1 LKGKGLGY
9 TLSSMSNRTDQF
21 TITLA
26 QLNPIVGDVEGNA
39 AKARAARDKAAADG
53 ADLVVFP
60 ELFIAGYPPE
70 DLVCKPAFQA
80 ACRSA
85 IETLARE
92 TADGGP
98 ALLIGTPW
106 VDDGKLY
113 NACALLDGGRIAA
126 LRYKANLPNY
136 GVFDEKR
143 LFARGPA
150 AGPVTVRGVRV
161 GVPICEDIWLDQ
173 SEDYE
178 NVVETLAETGA
189 EILVVPNGSPYG
201 RDKTDVRLSVVVA
214 RVTESGLP
222 LIYLNEVG
230 GQDELVFD
238 GASFALNADLSVAAQ
253 LPAFVDDITTLRWTR
268 DGDTWRCAGP
278 ITPLPEGDKADYAAC
293 VLGLRDYVRKNGFPG
308 VLLGI
313 SGGIDSALCAAIAVD
328 ALGADRVRAVMLPY
342 RFTAQASLD
351 DAAKLAGRLGIRY
364 EVLPIAPAVEGFEAI
379 LSDSSAG
386 LPRDITEENLQA
398 RTRGTLLMA
407 ISNKTG
413 AMVVTTGNKSE
424 MSVGYAT
431 LYGDMNGGFNPIKDI
446 YKTEVFRLAA
456 LRNSWTPQGALGP
469 SGEVIPPDI
478 ITRPPSAELRENQT
492 DQDSLPPYGVLDG
505 ILERLV
511 EREEPLA
518 AIVAAGFDRE
528 TVARID
534 RLLAIAE
541 YKRRQ
546 AAPGVKVTS
555 RNFGRDRRYPVTNR
569 FRDSG
574 KPLAEADTSLVAR
587 AGRASAEAFD
597 G

>member
-1 LKGKGLGY
+1 M
-9 TLSSMSNRTDQF
+9 TERTDQF
-21 TITLA
+21 AITLA
-26 QLNPIVGDVEGNA
+26 QINPIVGDVEGNV
-39 AKARAARDKAAADG
+39 AKARAARARAAADG
-53 ADLVVFP
+53 ADLVVFS

-70 DLVCKPAFQA
+70 DLVLKPAFQA
-80 ACRSA
+80 ACRAA

-98 ALLIGTPW
+98 AMLIGTPW
-106 VDDGKLY
+106 VEEGRLY
-113 NACALLDGGRIAA
+113 NACALLDGGRIAS
-126 LRYKANLPNY
+126 LRFKANLPNY

-143 LFARGPA
+143 VFARGPA
-150 AGPVTVRGVRV
+150 SGPVTVRGVRV
-161 GVPICEDIWLDQ
+161 GVPICEDIWVEEA
-173 SEDYE
+173 EDYE
-178 NVVETLAETGA
+178 NIVECLAETGA
-189 EILVVPNGSPYG
+189 EILVVPNGSPYA
-201 RDKTDVRLSVVVA
+201 RDKNDVRLSVAVA

-253 LPAFVDDITTLRWTR
+253 LPSFVESITTLRWMR
-268 DGDTWRCAGP
+268 GDDGWHCSGP
-278 ITPLPEGDKADYAAC
+278 VAPLPEGDKADYAAC

-308 VLLGI
+308 VLIGI

-328 ALGADRVRAVMLPY
+328 ALGADQVRGVMLPY

-351 DAAKLAGRLGIRY
+351 DAAKLAGHLGIRY
-364 EVLPIAPAVEGFEAI
+364 EVLPIGAAVEGFEAI
-379 LSDSSAG
+379 LSDTFAG

-398 RTRGTLLMA
+398 RARGTLLMA

-431 LYGDMNGGFNPIKDI
+431 LYGDMNGGFNPLKDI
-446 YKTEVFRLAA
+446 YKTEVFRLAS
-456 LRNSWTPQGALGP
+456 LRNAWKPEAALGP

-492 DQDSLPPYGVLDG
+492 DQDSLPPYDLLDA
-505 ILERLV
+505 ILERLI

-518 AIVAAGFDRE
+518 AIVAAGFDQE
-528 TVARID
+528 LVARID
-534 RLLAIAE
+534 RLVNIAE

-555 RNFGRDRRYPVTNR
+555 RNFGRDRRYPITNR

-574 KPLAEADTSLVAR
+574 KPLPEADQALAAR
-587 AGRASAEAFD
+587 GSRAAVQAFD

>member
-1 LKGKGLGY
+1 M
-9 TLSSMSNRTDQF
+9 TERADQLI
-21 TITLA
+21 ITLA
-26 QLNPIVGDVEGNA
+26 QLNPTMGDVEGNA
-39 AKARAARDKAAADG
+39 AKARAARARAQADG
-53 ADLVVFP
+53 ADLMVLP

-70 DLVCKPAFQA
+70 DLVLKPSFQS
-80 ACRSA
+80 ACRA
-85 IETLARE
+85 AVEALARE

-98 ALLIGTPW
+98 AMLVGTPW
-106 VDDGKLY
+106 VQDGKLY
-113 NACALLDGGRIAA
+113 NACALLDDGRIAA
-126 LRYKANLPNY
+126 LRFKANLPNY

-150 AGPVTVRGVRV
+150 AGPVTIRGVRV
-161 GVPICEDIWLDQ
+161 GVPICEDIWLEE

-178 NVVETLAETGA
+178 NVVECLAETGA
-189 EILVVPNGSPYG
+189 EILVVPNGSPYA
-201 RDKTDVRLSVVVA
+201 RDKTDVRLSIAVA

-222 LIYLNEVG
+222 LIYLNQVG

-253 LPAFVDDITTLRWTR
+253 LPDFAENITSLRWTR
-268 DGDTWRCAGP
+268 GDNGWRCAGP
-278 ITPLPEGDKADYAAC
+278 IVSVLEGDKADYAAC

-328 ALGADRVRAVMLPY
+328 ALGVEGVRGVMLPY
-342 RFTAQASLD
+342 RFTAQVSLD
-351 DAAKLAGRLGIRY
+351 DAAKLAVALGIRY
-364 EVLPIAPAVEGFEAI
+364 EVLPIADAVNGFETI
-379 LSDSSAG
+379 LSETFKG

-446 YKTEVFRLAA
+446 YKTEVFRLSS
-456 LRNSWTPQGALGP
+456 LRNSWKPDIAIGP
-469 SGEVIPPDI
+469 AGEVIPVNI
-478 ITRPPSAELRENQT
+478 ITRPPTAELRENQT
-492 DQDSLPPYGVLDG
+492 DQDSLPPYEVLDA

-518 AIVAAGFDRE
+518 SIVEAGFDRAV
-528 TVARID
+528 VARID
-534 RLLAIAE
+534 HLLNIAE

-546 AAPGVKVTS
+546 AAPGVKVTV
-555 RNFGRDRRYPVTNR
+555 RNFGRDRRYPITNR

-574 KPLAEADTSLVAR
+574 LPLPAADETLVSRAAR
-587 AGRASAEAFD
+587 AATAVLEG
-597 G
+597 